1 MTQIPQ
7 RPAPAWWQEAF
18 AADYLAVYAHRDD
31 ASAAAEI
38 AGLAPR
44 LGSGPILD
52 ACCGNGRHLAALRRS
67 GHVAVG
73 FDWSTDLLRAGRVSS
88 ATVRADIRAI
98 PYAGGFSAVLVLF
111 TAFGYFDEGDN
122 ALALAALADQVAAGG
137 WLLLDLPDGP
147 RLRAGLIPRSERE
160 VAGITVIEQRRM
172 VGARVLKDVYL
183 RHADGRERRY
193 TESVRLYEAQELS
206 ALAGAVGFRI
216 EDTWRSLRGPQHDDG
231 RAVYWLRRSD
241 Y

>member
-1 MTQIPQ
+1 MAQLP
-7 RPAPAWWQEAF
+7 PMAEPPWWQAAF

-44 LGSGPILD
+44 LGAGPILD

-67 GHVAVG
+67 GQVAVG
-73 FDWSTDLLRAGRVSS
+73 FDWSADLLRAGRVPS
-88 ATVRADIRAI
+88 ATVRADVRAI

-122 ALALAALADQVAAGG
+122 QVALAALAEQVAPSGR
-137 WLLLDLPDGP
+137 LLLDLPEVQ
-147 RLRAGLIPRSERE
+147 RLRANLIPRSERE
-160 VAGITVIEQRRM
+160 VAGIAVSEERRL
-172 VGARVLKDVYL
+172 VGSRVLKDVHL

-193 TESVRLYEAQELS
+193 TESVRLYEPQEIA
-206 ALAGAVGFRI
+206 ALAGAVGFII

-231 RAVYWLRRSD
+231 RAAYWLRRSV
-241 Y
+241 